1 MLTDA
6 GKNWLAKYAGR
17 NNCFQPSGIPY
28 TDADG
33 YSRTGSTGDVAN
45 ALLVAH
51 LVGKDNVAIVQGKSY
66 NDFKDENGE
75 DLTFDDVGW
84 VYKNQGDPGEPQY
97 CIPGAPTP
105 TPTPAPTPTPTPTP
119 TPAPT
124 PTPTPAP
131 TAKKGFLDVR
141 SFPEGAEVLID
152 GVPTGKYTPCIVDV
166 PFTESDEDRKRVQ
179 ISFRKDFFSD
189 KQYSATVRRG
199 KTEVYVKKL
208 SRGVKICKSTKR
220 GANGVTYTFY
230 VGDRDKSCRDIRE
243 GETVSKNVSFT
254 LLNQSTGLTK
264 KFSGYGMG
272 TVTILYA
279 DPFFAEGK
287 QRLICSID
295 GTMNIVRTFMTV
307 RIEKV
312 AVGGIIHYL
321 YVEEEEERE
330 EIKCGR
336 CEEFSSEDLI
346 EVGDVCCTN
355 ICSDLITTIERLV
368 KRGEL

>member
-66 NDFKDENGE
+66 NDFKEENGE

-105 TPTPAPTPTPTPTP
+105 TPS
-119 TPAPT
+119 

-141 SFPEGAEVLID
+141 TFPEGAEVLID

-166 PFTESDEDRKRVQ
+166 SFADNEDDRKKVK

-189 KQYSATVRRG
+189 KQYSVTVRRG

-230 VGDRDKSCRDIRE
+230 VLS
-243 GETVSKNVSFT
+243 
-254 LLNQSTGLTK
+254 
-264 KFSGYGMG
+264 
-272 TVTILYA
+272 
-279 DPFFAEGK
+279 
-287 QRLICSID
+287 LIHI
-295 GTMNIVRTFMTV
+295 
-307 RIEKV
+307 
-312 AVGGIIHYL
+312 
-321 YVEEEEERE
+321 
-330 EIKCGR
+330 
-336 CEEFSSEDLI
+336 
-346 EVGDVCCTN
+346 
-355 ICSDLITTIERLV
+355 
-368 KRGEL
+368 